1 MASSRNSQS
10 RGELRYFKGL
20 QSSSIPRKF
29 RNRIRKRHRALS
41 VLDRPIPAEFDL
53 LVFAHI
59 RWNLVFQRPQH
70 LMTRWAKERRV
81 VYIEEPVFGATNGL
95 EISKTS
101 SGVSIIT
108 PQIASEEPDPA
119 SIHRYL
125 LDEFFENANIRE
137 YLFWYLT
144 PMALEFTKHLHPA
157 LTVYDCMDE
166 LSGFAG
172 APQGLREKEK
182 ELLARSDLVFTGG
195 QTLYE
200 AKCREHHNIHPF
212 PSSIDFHHFEKAR
225 QPLADPQ
232 NQLHIAGLRIG
243 FFGVIDERM
252 DLELVEGMARQQPNW
267 NFILIGPVVKI
278 DPATLPKLPNI
289 HYLGRVEYTDLPS
302 YLASWDVAIL
312 PFARNDATRFISPT
326 KTPEYLAAGRP
337 VVSTSIRDVVRPYA
351 ELGLVHIADH
361 VPEFV
366 AAIEQAFSDTQNPGW
381 IQKVDAHLAGNSWD
395 KTWSRMNQLL
405 TVTFNEKRQRVRG
418 PKSVAGGVK
427 LPKDQPIASTYED
440 PKYV

>member
-1 MASSRNSQS
+1 MAFGRNNDS
-10 RGELRYFKGL
+10 RGELHYFKAL
-20 QSSSIPRKF
+20 RSRIPQKF
-29 RNRIRKRHRALS
+29 RSRIRRRHRNSPL
-41 VLDRPIPAEFDL
+41 VDRPIPAEFDL
-53 LVFAHI
+53 VVFAHI

-81 VYIEEPVFGATNGL
+81 FYVEEPLYGPTNGL
-95 EISKTS
+95 EVCKTTL
-101 SGVSIIT
+101 GVSVIT
-108 PQIASEEPDPA
+108 PQIATGHTDPA
-119 SIHRYL
+119 AVHRYL
-125 LDEFFENANIRE
+125 LDQFFENANINK
-137 YLFWYLT
+137 YLLWYLT
-144 PMALEFTKHLHPA
+144 PMALNFTQHLKPS

-172 APQGLREKEK
+172 APLGLKEKEK

-200 AKCREHHNIHPF
+200 AKRGAHHNIHPF

-225 QPLADPQ
+225 QFVVEPEDQ
-232 NQLHIAGLRIG
+232 KHIAHPRIG

-252 DLELVEGMARQQPNW
+252 DLELLEGVARQRPNW

-278 DPATLPKLPNI
+278 DPATLPRLANI

-312 PFARNDATRFISPT
+312 PFAHNDATRFISPT

-351 ELGLVHIADH
+351 ELKLVHIADH

-366 AAIEQAFSDTQNPGW
+366 AAIEEAFSDAQNPKW
-381 IQKVDAHLAGNSWD
+381 IDKVDAHLAGNSWD
-395 KTWSRMNQLL
+395 KTWSRMNQL
-405 TVTFNEKRQRVRG
+405 VTAAFNEKWQQLRDS
-418 PKSVAGGVK
+418 KSITDGVN
-427 LPKDQPIASTYED
+427 LSKDQPGVPYEVS
-440 PKYV
+440 KYV